1 MPTNLMG
8 VDVGFS
14 ATRPTTGIACLEGDH
29 LSLERA
35 GTAWE
40 SREAKIYK
48 NYPFGSLLFWRTR
61 MKLSIER
68 RLGQFKLPDPT
79 EDYPIDYV
87 LDGQQRLTSIFTVF
101 QTDLKRQPDTSWLD
115 IFFDF
120 KATDSPQ
127 ETQFFALDPND
138 ADPSQYFPLAVIF
151 DSVKYREATESLP
164 KEDIARIDKLQ
175 ENFKEVQIPV
185 QVLKTEDRSIVAI
198 VFERVNRLGMQLD
211 TLQLLSAWTWN
222 EDFDLLESFDQL
234 RLELS
239 DFGFEEVG
247 EDSNLILRCAA
258 AILTKQPY
266 PDKLLD
272 LNGQE
277 VRQQFS
283 RVWNGIK
290 GAIDFLRQH
299 LLVVHLKN
307 LPYPALLIP
316 MSAFF
321 AEPDGKEVRY
331 DNVTLIALERWFWRT
346 CFSARY
352 GSQTQ
357 KTVAADVSAMLTLK
371 DGSSETLDKIE
382 PRLTSAF
389 FTDNTFRI
397 SNAATKTFVLMLAQN
412 HPKSLLSG
420 TNISLDE
427 VLMKY
432 NRSELR
438 AGSTSQNS
446 SLRKNQNGNSG

>member
-1 MPTNLMG
+1 
-8 VDVGFS
+8 
-14 ATRPTTGIACLEGDH
+14 
-29 LSLERA
+29 
-35 GTAWE
+35 
-40 SREAKIYK
+40 
-48 NYPFGSLLFWRTR
+48 
-61 MKLSIER
+61 
-68 RLGQFKLPDPT
+68 
-79 EDYPIDYV
+79 
-87 LDGQQRLTSIFTVF
+87 
-101 QTDLKRQPDTSWLD
+101 
-115 IFFDF
+115 
-120 KATDSPQ
+120 
-127 ETQFFALDPND
+127 
-138 ADPSQYFPLAVIF
+138 
-151 DSVKYREATESLP
+151 
-164 KEDIARIDKLQ
+164 
-175 ENFKEVQIPV
+175 
-185 QVLKTEDRSIVAI
+185 
-198 VFERVNRLGMQLD
+198 
-211 TLQLLSAWTWN
+211 
-222 EDFDLLESFDQL
+222 
-234 RLELS
+234 
-239 DFGFEEVG
+239 
-247 EDSNLILRCAA
+247 
-258 AILTKQPY
+258 
-266 PDKLLD
+266 
-272 LNGQE
+272 
-277 VRQQFS
+277 
-283 RVWNGIK
+283 
-290 GAIDFLRQH
+290 
-299 LLVVHLKN
+299 
-307 LPYPALLIP
+307 